1 MRKPYK
7 QTLQCQDGFTLVEII
22 VTLVILSL
30 VLTVAGTTYLYG
42 VRMYTQTEV
51 KNTEKYVGDNVY
63 KYMQQKITY
72 ATKLEVRPDR
82 SDDKSYQKYMANIK
96 DNARVGD
103 SGTGYLYFGDYDQD
117 TQENVLGEKIYG
129 SYTIKYQVTLPEAT
143 KEEDEN
149 TAVENLL
156 DLTVMVYDQQGQ
168 EVYQTKGRI
177 KNLNCN
183 LTVKG
188 DRGRTYTNPLI
199 VYNDTAKQ
207 EIDPA
212 MAIANQLRTDYI
224 NLYTCIVESSTVDQI
239 EAKYPGWKELT
250 KDLSDYFKT
259 NPNNDNILKYLFQ
272 YKYHS
277 EWPKFPQPQDNKLEK
292 YPEVKN
298 FYYPTVTKSL
308 YMRPYC
314 GVMST
319 TDAALAGKNTFV
331 FVSPNNAATGWAD
344 VYFII
349 DCQSGTMYASTKV
362 SSGKIAGN
370 AFMVNQEWVKT
381 LEKLKGTGWKIFE

>member
-1 MRKPYK
+1 
-7 QTLQCQDGFTLVEII
+7 
-22 VTLVILSL
+22 
-30 VLTVAGTTYLYG
+30 
-42 VRMYTQTEV
+42 
-51 KNTEKYVGDNVY
+51 
-63 KYMQQKITY
+63 
-72 ATKLEVRPDR
+72 
-82 SDDKSYQKYMANIK
+82 
-96 DNARVGD
+96 
-103 SGTGYLYFGDYDQD
+103 
-117 TQENVLGEKIYG
+117 
-129 SYTIKYQVTLPEAT
+129 
-143 KEEDEN
+143 
-149 TAVENLL
+149 
-156 DLTVMVYDQQGQ
+156 
-168 EVYQTKGRI
+168 
-177 KNLNCN
+177 
-183 LTVKG
+183 
-188 DRGRTYTNPLI
+188 
-199 VYNDTAKQ
+199 
-207 EIDPA
+207 DPA
-212 MAIANQLRTDYI
+212 MAIANQLRTDYL

-349 DCQSGTMYASTKV
+349 DCQSGTMYSSTKV

-370 AFMVNQEWVKT
+370 AFVVNQEWVKT
-381 LEKLKGTGWKIFE
+381 LEELKGTGWKIFE